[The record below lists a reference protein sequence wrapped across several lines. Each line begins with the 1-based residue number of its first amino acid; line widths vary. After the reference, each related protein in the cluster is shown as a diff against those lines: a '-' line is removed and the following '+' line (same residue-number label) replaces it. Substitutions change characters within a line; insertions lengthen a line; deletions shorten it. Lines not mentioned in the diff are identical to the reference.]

1 MPVWDIVVW
10 LLLVTPVLFLLRL
23 YLAAGV
29 PARCSSRGE
38 GDPGSGGPKL
48 ICKPSA
54 LANHLWRTCKSF
66 SRAGAGRRLWGQ
78 WPHLQ
83 TLYNGLCPAAW
94 GEPGWLREHLQM
106 ADQGLVALDWALG
119 EPAGRR
125 SSSSPAPIL
134 LLIPNTLGT
143 VTRNTAR
150 LCLLA
155 RSQGYRPVI
164 FNRRCHNGVPLTTRK
179 LLALGDPSDL
189 REAVSYIRYKHPLA
203 KLFAA
208 SESAGSALLLSYLG
222 ECGSSTYITAA
233 ACISPIF
240 RCQDWL
246 ESGPPLAFYRWI
258 MLLYQKTNLSRYATV
273 LGDVIDTEKLF
284 RSCTLRE
291 LEETLFCHSKI
302 NNLSW
307 ASYWEKNDPLRD
319 VDEVAVPLLCICSND
334 DPCRGNPEIT
344 LPFEL
349 FETNPYFFLLLTKHG
364 GHCGFLTS
372 RSSSWSHEAL
382 LEYFKSVSEFFRAEE
397 KTKSVYRRK
406 VSMMSYKRR
415 GVAAHGKES
424 VCSHNIHEIFNWQR
438 SYTR

>member
-1 MPVWDIVVW
+1 MPIWGIAVW
-10 LLLVTPVLFLLRL
+10 LLLITALLLLLRL
-23 YLAAGV
+23 YSATGLATRW
-29 PARCSSRGE
+29 PYGE
-38 GDPGSGGPKL
+38 EGAETGSAPRL

-54 LANHLWRTCKSF
+54 LANYLLKTCKTF
-66 SRAGAGRRLWGQ
+66 SLDPRAAWAE

-83 TLYNGLCPAAW
+83 TLCNGMWPAG
-94 GEPGWLREHLQM
+94 GELDFVRENLQM
-106 ADQGLVALDWALG
+106 SDEGLVALDWAMSDSLS
-119 EPAGRR
+119 RR
-125 SSSSPAPIL
+125 RESSSSPAPIL
-134 LLIPNTLGT
+134 LLIPNSLGRL
-143 VTRNTAR
+143 TRNASM

-155 RSQGYRPVI
+155 LRHGYRPVI
-164 FNRRCHNGVPLTTRK
+164 FNRRLHNGVPLTTCK
-179 LLALGDPSDL
+179 LLPFGDPSDL

-208 SESAGSALLLSYLG
+208 SESSGSGLLLSYLG
-222 ECGSSTYITAA
+222 ECGSSSYITAA

-246 ESGPPLAFYRWI
+246 ETGALGLYRWL

-273 LGDVIDTEKLF
+273 LGEIIDTEKLF
-284 RSCTLRE
+284 RSCSLRE
-291 LEETLFCHSKI
+291 LEEALFCQTRFI
-302 NNLSW
+302 NLSW

-397 KTKSVYRRK
+397 RTKSVYRRK
-406 VSMMSYKRR
+406 VSMMSNKRR
-415 GVAAHGKES
+415 GVATHKKES